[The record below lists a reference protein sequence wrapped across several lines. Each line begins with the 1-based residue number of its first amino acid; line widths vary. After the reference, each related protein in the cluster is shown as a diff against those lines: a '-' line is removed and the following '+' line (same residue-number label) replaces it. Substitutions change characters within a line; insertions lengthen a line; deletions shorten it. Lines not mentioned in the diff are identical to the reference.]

1 MIARMTPELRALLLE
16 VVKVRCS
23 KYVDAMDRID
33 QLSPQERLVLQQAIA
48 DELVSTGLGKNDEP
62 NERGVRLE
70 ALIDA
75 IGRA

>member
-1 MIARMTPELRALLLE
+1 MIARMTLDLRALLLE
-16 VVKVRCS
+16 VAQARCS
-23 KYVDAMDRID
+23 KYIDAIDRID
-33 QLSPQERLVLQQAIA
+33 QLSPEERLALQQAVA

>member
-1 MIARMTPELRALLLE
+1 MIARMTQDLRVLLLE
-16 VVKVRCS
+16 VVQARCS
-23 KYVDAMDRID
+23 KYIDAMHRID
-33 QLSPQERLVLQQAIA
+33 QLSPEERLALQQAVA

>member
-1 MIARMTPELRALLLE
+1 MIARMTPDLRALLLE
-16 VVKVRCS
+16 VVQARCS
-23 KYVDAMDRID
+23 KYIDAMDRIG
-33 QLSPQERLVLQQAIA
+33 QLSPEERLALQQAVA

>member
-1 MIARMTPELRALLLE
+1 MIARMTQNLRVLLLE
-16 VVKVRCS
+16 VVQARCP
-23 KYVDAMDRID
+23 KYIDAMHRID
-33 QLSPQERLVLQQAIA
+33 QLSPDERLALQQTVA

-62 NERGVRLE
+62 NERGVMLE